1 MPYIVYV
8 RAITPD
14 IHNEAI
20 MGRKSIEAQV
30 IHKVKA
36 NPTKPNLTKRE
47 RSALSLMLARQII
60 ADRRRE
66 Q

>member
-8 RAITPD
+8 RAITSD

-30 IHKVKA
+30 TRKVKT

-47 RSALSLMLARQII
+47 RSALSLMLAKQII